1 MSAMHVVEI
10 TCDALECGNQNIDEG
25 PAAWVRELSAD
36 KGWTTTGR
44 RDYCPAHSPK
54 TSPEKDA

>member
-25 PAAWVRELSAD
+25 PAAWVR
-36 KGWTTTGR
+36 
-44 RDYCPAHSPK
+44 
-54 TSPEKDA
+54 